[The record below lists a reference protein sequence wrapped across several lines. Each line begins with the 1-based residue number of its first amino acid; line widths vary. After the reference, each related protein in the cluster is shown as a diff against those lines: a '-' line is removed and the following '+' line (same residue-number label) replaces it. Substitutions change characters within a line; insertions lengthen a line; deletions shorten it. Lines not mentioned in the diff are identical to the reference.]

1 MNSLQA
7 KRTFT
12 YTWAIP
18 GKYFLRLRCSTK
30 KSNKGLRGNFPSA
43 LRVFSKSSGSLT
55 CTVMLG
61 LNIKSSLYMGP
72 RSWNKRSVILY
83 ILVNP
88 SVFVQRSYMNF
99 QPLGSGISWKD
110 RTPSKVPGLS
120 ISFAF
125 VLCDLHKFVKGM
137 RYCFLTCGFLRKAIL
152 WGNILLTLSEMSLV
166 YGLGV
171 CLLRSIKSTGSG
183 GVQFVVRTSKPV
195 KILWKKCSVISL
207 IALQFRYTFCI
218 P

>member
-1 MNSLQA
+1 
-7 KRTFT
+7 
-12 YTWAIP
+12 
-18 GKYFLRLRCSTK
+18 
-30 KSNKGLRGNFPSA
+30 
-43 LRVFSKSSGSLT
+43 
-55 CTVMLG
+55 
-61 LNIKSSLYMGP
+61 MGP

-99 QPLGSGISWKD
+99 QPLGSGISSKD
-110 RTPSKVPGLS
+110 RTPSKVSGLS
-120 ISFAF
+120 MCFAS
-125 VLCDLHKFVKGM
+125 VLCDLQKGVKGL
-137 RYCFLTCGFLRKAIL
+137 RYCFLTSRRFLRKAML
-152 WGNILLTLSEMSLV
+152 RGNILLTLSEMSLV

>member
-1 MNSLQA
+1 
-7 KRTFT
+7 
-12 YTWAIP
+12 
-18 GKYFLRLRCSTK
+18 
-30 KSNKGLRGNFPSA
+30 
-43 LRVFSKSSGSLT
+43 
-55 CTVMLG
+55 
-61 LNIKSSLYMGP
+61 MGP

-125 VLCDLHKFVKGM
+125 VLCDLHKFVKGL

-183 GVQFVVRTSKPV
+183 GVQFVVRTSKPLQNPLKKMQCHFIDRVTVSLHILYTVSQGTEGLQDRLTVYIKLDCLLEEARPVHKMRRFSV
-195 KILWKKCSVISL
+195 KK
-207 IALQFRYTFCI
+207 
-218 P
+218 